1 MGRADAASRDAG
13 FLRAACE
20 CPKFEQSIRGRMVL
34 NGLIVPTQAPWY
46 PAFRAELLSFA
57 DLLGNQAVV
66 RLRLIA
72 QAACDRNDT
81 LPRRNALRDMAAR
94 SC

>member
-1 MGRADAASRDAG
+1 
-13 FLRAACE
+13 
-20 CPKFEQSIRGRMVL
+20 MVL

-46 PAFRAELLSFA
+46 PAFGAELLSFA

-81 LPRRNALRDMAAR
+81 LPRRMRCATWQRGAANL
-94 SC
+94 SIAATISSPAT